1 MGASLTPFAP
11 VNARISPRFPP
22 AALASPPWLRNLSRA
37 FKGHRLGRP
46 GWYIEQHRDRLRV
59 LSAELPPRPGEAPG
73 AAKNRSLT
81 LNTPPGPLNAA
92 AALAEAC
99 SVFDNCMAGTWS
111 WPDPAAP
118 RDSDDPTR
126 LQADHLERLVAQ
138 LRTALVGEQMGA
150 RTWQRTWEPYLGRL
164 VAAAAVSPAGEDAA
178 LLSAY
183 LRQWEP
189 NSRARQMGYD
199 RARRLWK
206 EAAWP
211 WSQDLTSMRGSGRA
225 AANPAGVRG
234 FSDGEIQQLRER
246 IMASFRLSPGDLLA
260 WDVLAAFGLRPQ
272 ELIGLE
278 LKASG
283 DAAPLA
289 VVHRSKRSSKGTT
302 RPRQVVAVSP
312 RDWPPDCHHLL
323 RRWWEHGLP
332 EWSQRLASPG
342 QHMTQQLRRLHM
354 PADLTAYGLRHAYAL
369 RLGLDLGL
377 HVREAAEL
385 MGHSPQVHLATYGRQ
400 LDGPALQAKVQQM
413 VAARA
418 VQ

>member
-11 VNARISPRFPP
+11 IGARISPRFPP

-59 LSAELPPRPGEAPG
+59 VSAELPPRPGESLE
-73 AAKNRSLT
+73 AAKHRSFT
-81 LNTPPGPLNAA
+81 LSTPPGPLTAA

-99 SVFDNCMAGTWS
+99 NVFDSCMAGTWN
-111 WPDPAAP
+111 WPDPDAP
-118 RDSDDPTR
+118 RDSDDLTR
-126 LQADHLERLVAQ
+126 FHPDHLRQRVAH
-138 LRTALVGEQMGA
+138 LRAALVGEQMGA
-150 RTWQRTWEPYLGRL
+150 RTWQRTWEPYLSRL

-178 LLSAY
+178 LLGAY

-206 EAAWP
+206 EAGWP
-211 WSQDLTSMRGSGRA
+211 WPEELASLRGSGRA

-234 FSDGEIQQLRER
+234 FSDSEIQQLRER
-246 IMASFRLSPGDLLA
+246 IIASSRLSPGDLLA

-278 LKASG
+278 LKAG
-283 DAAPLA
+283 ADGGPVA

-302 RPRQVVAVSP
+302 RPRQVVAVP
-312 RDWPPDCHHLL
+312 PGDWPPDCHQLL
-323 RRWWEHGLP
+323 RRWREHGLP
-332 EWSQRLASPG
+332 DWSQRLASPG

-377 HVREAAEL
+377 HVRESAEL
-385 MGHSPQVHLATYGRQ
+385 MGHSPQVHLATYGRH
-400 LDGPALQAKVQQM
+400 LDGPALQAKVQQL

-418 VQ
+418 GR